1 MSPARVV
8 RSSFWQAMKLSDLS
22 HEARIA
28 AANML
33 DLAADTLHPTV
44 RLGVTGLSRAG
55 KTVFIT
61 ALVNLLLNGG
71 RLPLFRVYADGR
83 LIGSKLAPQPDDSVP
98 RFDIETHMKALL
110 EERNWPQS
118 TRRISE
124 LRLELEFASETF
136 LGKRR
141 KSTVLTL
148 DIVDYPGEWLLDLGL
163 MAKSYEQWSAETIA
177 MSQKGARAR
186 FAPDWHAHL
195 ETLAPD
201 ARESETDAR
210 TAADLFTHYL
220 RNAREARDTLSALPP
235 GRFLMPGDLEGSP
248 MLTFAPLA
256 LSPDAQA
263 KPGSLH
269 AMMARR
275 YDAYVREI
283 VRPFFRDHFARL
295 DRQIVLV
302 DVLAALDAGPDAV
315 ADLESALTDVLD
327 AFRHGRNTWLSS
339 LFRPRVER
347 ILFAATKADHLHH
360 SSHDRLEAILARL
373 VQRARERAQ
382 FAGAKVDVLAISA
395 VRATRE
401 ALAKNG
407 KNDLPVIAGTPQ
419 KGETSGGRI
428 FDGEEEVGVFPG
440 DLPADPEQ
448 ALAPGGYKGRADG
461 GEGDVG
467 ILKFRPPKLETGPWE
482 KKQLHHIRMDRVLEF
497 LIGDKLA

>member
-1 MSPARVV
+1 
-8 RSSFWQAMKLSDLS
+8 MKLSDLT
-22 HEARIA
+22 HEAKIS
-28 AANML
+28 AANVL
-33 DLAADTLHPTV
+33 DLAVNALNPSV

-61 ALVNLLLNGG
+61 ALVNTLINGG
-71 RLPLFRVYADGR
+71 RLPLFRAYADGR
-83 LIGSKLAPQPDDSVP
+83 LIGAQLAPQPDDAVP
-98 RFDIETHMKALL
+98 RFAIEQHLKALL
-110 EERNWPQS
+110 EERRWPES

-124 LRLELEFASETF
+124 LRLVLEFASESF
-136 LGKRR
+136 FGKRR
-141 KSTVLTL
+141 GSTYLTL

-163 MAKSYEQWSAETIA
+163 MGKTYAQWSAATLA
-177 MSQKGARAR
+177 ASRTGARRKLAS
-186 FAPDWHAHL
+186 AWHAHL
-195 ETLAPD
+195 SGLDAGEPEDETKAKASADIFTSYLRA
-201 ARESETDAR
+201 ARES
-210 TAADLFTHYL
+210 
-220 RNAREARDTLSALPP
+220 RDTLSALPP

-248 MLTFAPLA
+248 MLTFAPLNIA
-256 LSPDAQA
+256 PDAVPL
-263 KPGSLH
+263 PGTLH

-315 ADLESALTDVLD
+315 ADLEAALTDVLE
-327 AFRHGRNTWLSS
+327 AFRHGANSWLTS
-339 LFRPRVER
+339 LFRPNVDR

-382 FAGAKVDVLAISA
+382 FAGARVDVLAISA

-401 ALAKNG
+401 ALARRG
-407 KNDLPVIAGTPQ
+407 KGELPVIAGTPE
-419 KGETSGGRI
+419 KGERSGEKV
-428 FDGEEEVGVFPG
+428 FTGEEEIGVFPG
-440 DLPADPEQ
+440 DLPADPEV
-448 ALAPGGYKGRADG
+448 ALSPGGYKGRADG

-482 KKQLHHIRMDRVLEF
+482 KPVLPHIRMDRVIEF
-497 LIGDKLA
+497 LIGDKLV

>member
-1 MSPARVV
+1 
-8 RSSFWQAMKLSDLS
+8 MKLSDLT

-28 AANML
+28 AASVL
-33 DLAADTLHPTV
+33 DAAAEALHPTV

-61 ALVNLLLNGG
+61 SLVNTLINGG
-71 RLPLFRVYADGR
+71 RLPLFRAYADGR
-83 LIGSKLAPQPDDSVP
+83 LIGARLAPQPDDSVP

-110 EERNWPQS
+110 DERRWPES

-124 LRLELEFASETF
+124 LRLVLEFQSETF
-136 LGKRR
+136 FGRR
-141 KSTVLTL
+141 RGSTFLTL

-163 MAKSYEQWSAETIA
+163 MGKTYAQWSAETVA
-177 MSQKGARAR
+177 MSRKGARKPLA
-186 FAPDWHAHL
+186 ADWHGHL
-195 ETLAPD
+195 ATLDPAAPEN
-201 ARESETDAR
+201 ESEAKK
-210 TAADLFTHYL
+210 AADLFTAYL
-220 RNAREARDTLSALPP
+220 RAARSSRDTLSALPP

-248 MLTFAPLA
+248 MLTFAPLDVA
-256 LSPDAQA
+256 PDSVPQ
-263 KPGSLH
+263 PGSLH

-327 AFRHGRNTWLSS
+327 AFRHGRNTWLSA
-339 LFRPRVER
+339 LFRPRVDR

-401 ALAKNG
+401 ALAKRG
-407 KNDLPVIAGTPQ
+407 RQELPVIAGTPE
-419 KGETSGGRI
+419 KGERSGDQV

-440 DLPADPEQ
+440 DLPADPEV
-448 ALAPGGYKGRADG
+448 ALSPGGYRGRAGG
-461 GEGDVG
+461 GEGDVS
-467 ILKFRPPKLETGPWE
+467 ILKFRPPKLENGPWE
-482 KKQLHHIRMDRVLEF
+482 KKQLPHIRMDRVLEF
-497 LIGDKLA
+497 LLGDKLL